1 MSPFVVCID
10 GLIGAGKSTLIKRL
24 ADSYKCFPEPVEEWT
39 LLPFLYKNLTRYGP
53 AFQFQVLLSQFN
65 QKQSF
70 WNTDGLIL
78 VERCPWT
85 SRNVFAPLILDDE
98 TLRTYDKLYRTLGFE
113 VDFFVYLDVDPID
126 AFDRIR
132 NRSPVDS
139 LISLDYL
146 RSLYDSYA
154 SNLLTGRS
162 NVFVVKDASPDAVE
176 REVRAFLVKTA
187 ASVD

>member
-1 MSPFVVCID
+1 MSPFIVCID

-24 ADSYKCFPEPVEEWT
+24 ADSYECFPEPVEEWT
-39 LLPFLYKNLTRYGP
+39 LLPFLYKDLTRYGP

-70 WNTDGLIL
+70 SDGLIL

-98 TLRTYDKLYRTLGFE
+98 TLRTYDKIYSTLSYD
-113 VDFFVYLDVDPID
+113 VDCFVYLDVDPID

-146 RSLYDSYA
+146 RSLYESYA

-162 NVFVVKDASPDAVE
+162 NVFVVKDALPDAVE
-176 REVRAFLVKTA
+176 REVRAFLVKTT
-187 ASVD
+187 ASVV